1 MNHKKVQS
9 FIKKTNKE
17 YTINEIIGSFVYC
30 FKKINEISNLGFES
44 QKFITHKNEKLVEY
58 ICSQFDIFSLKDL
71 EVVFENIIDNE
82 RKKKEG
88 VVYTPD
94 YIIDY
99 IIRHSIKTFKQK
111 SNDIPIVCDPACGSG
126 GFLIQAIDILSKE
139 YNLSYIE
146 AFHYIRGT
154 DINSQSVQCAK
165 ILLEAFFGLKNIEPP
180 KIDNLFTLDTLLT
193 DTEEFLEIIN
203 CKNGIDILTTNP
215 PYVKLQHLDHAYR
228 EQLLEKFSGYANGSF
243 STAILFLLVG
253 YRLLSNNGVLGYI
266 TQNNFFTSLTG
277 KNIRQYI
284 QEQKA
289 LHTIIDFVHT
299 KVFENASAYTCLIFL
314 TKQPNDSF
322 YFQWSLNPK
331 KELSQ
336 LTLGEDLKLLTANLN
351 SKKWRLAPKKHL
363 ENLYKIENVG
373 KKLKEVADIR
383 VGFATLKDSIFT
395 FKNDLDIE
403 EEITR
408 PAIKIAE
415 WNNEKDMK
423 KNQLKIIFPYKKV
436 NEKYIPIDEEEMKS
450 KYPKAYSYL
459 LQHKEELASRD
470 KGKLNLKYFYEWGRT
485 QAMEAEGPKLLTKTF
500 SKGPNFMLDTTD
512 SLFCNGYSV
521 KPKDEKQMPILVL
534 QKILNSIV
542 MDYYTKVTSFQIE
555 GNYQCFQKNF
565 IEIFSVPDLSE
576 LERSTILG
584 SNDIDSFLCELYNLD
599 IEKLKEV
606 VNR

>member
-1 MNHKKVQS
+1 MNHKKVQT
-9 FIKKTNKE
+9 FIKKINKE
-17 YTINEIIGSFVYC
+17 YSVNEIIGSFVYC
-30 FKKINEISNLGFES
+30 FKKINKLDNLGFES
-44 QKFITHKNEKLVEY
+44 QKFIAHKNEKLVES
-58 ICSQFDIFSLKDL
+58 ICNQFDTFSLKDL

-99 IIRHSIKTFKQK
+99 IIKHSIKTFKQK
-111 SNDIPIVCDPACGSG
+111 SNSIPIVCDPACGSG
-126 GFLIQAIDILSKE
+126 GFLIQAVEILSKE
-139 YNLSYIE
+139 YNLSYEE
-146 AFHYIRGT
+146 AFKYIRGT
-154 DINSQSVQCAK
+154 DINAQSVQCAK
-165 ILLEAFFGLKNIEPP
+165 ILLEAFFELKNVEAP

-193 DTEEFLEIIN
+193 NSEEFLNTIN
-203 CKNGIDILTTNP
+203 SKNGIDILVTNP
-215 PYVKLQHLDHAYR
+215 PYVKLQHLDYEYR
-228 EQLLEKFSGYANGSF
+228 EKLLEKFSEYANGSF

-266 TQNNFFTSLTG
+266 TQNNFFTSLTA

-331 KELSQ
+331 KELNQ
-336 LTLGEDLKLLTANLN
+336 LTLGEDLKLPVINLN

-363 ENLYKIENVG
+363 ENLHKIENAG
-373 KKLKEVADIR
+373 KKLKEIADIR
-383 VGFATLKDSIFT
+383 VGYATLKDSIFT

-415 WNNEKDMK
+415 WNNEEDMK
-423 KNQLKIIFPYKKV
+423 NNQLKIIFPYKKV
-436 NEKYIPIDEEEMKS
+436 NGKYIPIDEEEMKS

-485 QAMEAEGPKLLTKTF
+485 QAMEAKGPKLLTKTF

-521 KPKDEKQMPILVL
+521 KPKNEKEMPILVL

-565 IEIFSVPDLSE
+565 IEIFSIPSLSE
-576 LERSTILG
+576 SDKNKILNS
-584 SNDIDSFLCELYNLD
+584 SNIDNFLCELYKLD
-599 IEKLKEV
+599 ISELREV
-606 VNR
+606 IER

>member
-1 MNHKKVQS
+1 MNHKKIQT
-9 FIKKTNKE
+9 FIKRINKE
-17 YTINEIIGSFVYC
+17 HSVNEIIGSFVYC
-30 FKKINEISNLGFES
+30 FKKINSLNNIGFES
-44 QKFITHKNEKLVEY
+44 QKFIIHKNEKLVKS
-58 ICSQFDIFSLKDL
+58 ICSQFDTFSLKDL

-99 IIRHSIKTFKQK
+99 IIKHSIKIFKQK

-126 GFLIQAIDILSKE
+126 GFLIQALEILHSE
-139 YNLSYIE
+139 YNISYEE
-146 AFHYIRGT
+146 AFQYIRGS
-154 DINSQSVQCAK
+154 DINTQSIQCAK
-165 ILLEAFFGLKNIEPP
+165 ILLEAFFAFKNINTPNIE
-180 KIDNLFTLDTLLT
+180 NLFTIDTLLT
-193 DTEEFLEIIN
+193 DTEEYLKSIN
-203 CKNGIDILTTNP
+203 SKNGIDILVTNP
-215 PYVKLQHLDHAYR
+215 PYVKLQHLDYEYR
-228 EQLLEKFSGYANGSF
+228 ERLLEKYSEYANGSF

-253 YRLLSNNGVLGYI
+253 YRLLSSNGVLGYI
-266 TQNNFFTSLTG
+266 TQNNFFTSLTA

-299 KVFENASAYTCLIFL
+299 KVFQNASAYTCLIFL
-314 TKQPNDSF
+314 TKQPNDAF
-322 YFQWSLNPK
+322 YFQWCLAPK
-331 KELSQ
+331 KELTQ
-336 LTLGEDLKLLTANLN
+336 LQLREDLKLPIVNLN

-363 ENLYKIENVG
+363 KNLHKIENSG
-373 KKLKEVADIR
+373 KKLKEIADIR

-415 WNNEKDMK
+415 WNNENDMK
-423 KNQLKIIFPYKKV
+423 NNQLKIIFPYKKI
-436 NEKYIPIDEEEMKS
+436 NGKYIPIDEKEMKT

-470 KGKLNLKYFYEWGRT
+470 KGKLKLRYFYEWGRT
-485 QAMEAEGPKLLTKTF
+485 QAMEAKGPKLLTKTF
-500 SKGPNFMLDTTD
+500 SKGPNFMLDTSD

-521 KPKDEKQMPILVL
+521 KPKNEEEMPILVL
-534 QKILNSIV
+534 QKILNSII

-565 IEIFSVPDLSE
+565 IEIFSIPTLSKSDME
-576 LERSTILG
+576 EILKT
-584 SNDIDSFLCELYNLD
+584 SNIDKLLCELYDLD
-599 IEKLKEV
+599 INELKEV
-606 VNR
+606 VER